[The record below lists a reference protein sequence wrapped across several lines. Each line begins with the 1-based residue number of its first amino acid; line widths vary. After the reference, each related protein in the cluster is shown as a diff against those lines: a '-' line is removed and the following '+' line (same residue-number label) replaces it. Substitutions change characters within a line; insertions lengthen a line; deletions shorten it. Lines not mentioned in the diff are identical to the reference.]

1 MAGWKGDIYPY
12 TLEGSFIVKHS
23 GGSGSKTVTQSKTS
37 RFYIKVFSSGNS
49 TKGNGYVQLK

>member
-1 MAGWKGDIYPY
+1 MAGWKGSIYPY
-12 TLEGSFIVKHS
+12 TLEGSFVVKHS
-23 GGSGSKTVTQSKTS
+23 GDSSGTTVTQSKTS